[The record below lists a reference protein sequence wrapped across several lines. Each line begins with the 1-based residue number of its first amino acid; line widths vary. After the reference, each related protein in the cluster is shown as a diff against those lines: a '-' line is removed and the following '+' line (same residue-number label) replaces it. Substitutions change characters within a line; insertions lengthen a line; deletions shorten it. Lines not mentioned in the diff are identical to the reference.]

1 MRKPLILLTVP
12 AAVTLALGCSD
23 STNRTSPRQGLV
35 LYTRGLSSDPYGNS
49 QETGFGVVARIGTSE
64 QWNVEIEGRGLG
76 SFGGV
81 EWISDERIVVPRG
94 APPLRRPFL
103 YRFDGRALRR
113 LGVVPVSAREPGASW
128 SPDGRLIASQPIEPC
143 KRRQRSV
150 WRCYRG
156 SGRVLV
162 RNADGTHPRVVARA
176 RFLNVD
182 KWTPDGRV
190 LVTAGHTYAA
200 LDVHTGRR
208 SVPLVSR
215 RVAARFGLGHA
226 WLSAPR
232 WSADG
237 RYLAAMISGDLQRR
251 RVTGAVLL
259 AQADGRPIRLIT
271 SPYIISMFAWSP
283 AGHRL
288 AYTTSGFPAPHQLLL
303 VDGPKARPKTLFET
317 IRHFDWVTWSP
328 DGRWLLVDDE
338 HADRWRLVRTAGR
351 RVVRSL
357 PRLGGRPFW
366 CCPTNAYETN

>member
-1 MRKPLILLTVP
+1 
-12 AAVTLALGCSD
+12 
-23 STNRTSPRQGLV
+23 
-35 LYTRGLSSDPYGNS
+35 
-49 QETGFGVVARIGTSE
+49 
-64 QWNVEIEGRGLG
+64 
-76 SFGGV
+76 
-81 EWISDERIVVPRG
+81 
-94 APPLRRPFL
+94 
-103 YRFDGRALRR
+103 
-113 LGVVPVSAREPGASW
+113 
-128 SPDGRLIASQPIEPC
+128 
-143 KRRQRSV
+143 
-150 WRCYRG
+150 
-156 SGRVLV
+156 
-162 RNADGTHPRVVARA
+162 
-176 RFLNVD
+176 
-182 KWTPDGRV
+182 
-190 LVTAGHTYAA
+190 
-200 LDVHTGRR
+200 
-208 SVPLVSR
+208 
-215 RVAARFGLGHA
+215 VAARFGLGHA